1 MILVR
6 RRWFNRYLVSSICTH
21 KL

>member
-6 RRWFNRYLVSSICTH
+6 R
-21 KL
+21 